1 MGRHHTGEQVH
12 LVQLVGGIQIHIG
25 MGIVEGLIS
34 ILDDGCEHTAGLHVV
49 AVHQIVLAGEIGAAL
64 PVQKYRAVLV
74 AGAVDIAVQVV
85 LAALLR
91 RLHDGVVQTGVGA
104 VQPAHHVGV
113 LGLQCLEI
121 HGDIVRLAAGGLRGG
136 AVVLAGVVGIV
147 AVRTRRHHLIDQ
159 ILLLPLALL
168 LLHHVA
174 DDLHRGKYQ
183 HRQQKHQY
191 TVVQHL
197 AVFALAVPSGSFAA
211 LCRTALHTLL
221 SGMSAALLA
230 ASVRSIIHVTS
241 LLVSGHCSRFHF
253 SMQVVFA
260 TCNQM

>member
-1 MGRHHTGEQVH
+1 
-12 LVQLVGGIQIHIG
+12 

-49 AVHQIVLAGEIGAAL
+49 AVHQIVLAGKIGAAL
-64 PVQKYRAVLV
+64 PIQKYRAVLV
-74 AGAVDIAVQVV
+74 AGAVDVAVQVV

-91 RLHDGVVQTGVGA
+91 RLHDGVVQAGVGA

-121 HGDIVRLAAGGLRGG
+121 HGDIVRLAAGRRSG
-136 AVVLAGVVGIV
+136 VVVRAGVVVFGIV

-159 ILLLPLALL
+159 ILLFPLALL

>member
-1 MGRHHTGEQVH
+1 
-12 LVQLVGGIQIHIG
+12 

-34 ILDDGCEHTAGLHVV
+34 ILHDGCEHTAGLHVV
-49 AVHQIVLAGEIGAAL
+49 AVHQIVLAGKIGAAL
-64 PVQKYRAVLV
+64 PIQKYRAVLV
-74 AGAVDIAVQVV
+74 AGAVDVAVQVV

-91 RLHDGVVQTGVGA
+91 RLHDGVVQAGVGT
-104 VQPAHHVGV
+104 VQPAHHIGV
-113 LGLQCLEI
+113 LGLQRLEI
-121 HGDIVRLAAGGLRGG
+121 HGDIVRLAAGGR
-136 AVVLAGVVGIV
+136 VVLRAGVVGIV
-147 AVRTRRHHLIDQ
+147 VVRSRRHHLIDQ

-174 DDLHRGKYQ
+174 DDLHRGEYQ

-191 TVVQHL
+191 AVVQHL
-197 AVFALAVPSGSFAA
+197 AVFVLAVPSGSFSAF
-211 LCRTALHTLL
+211 CRTALHTLL